1 LAIAECDGFSRCFNI
16 TPPVA
21 NQTHRRSRQSPIGNQ
36 QVSKGD
42 YNMKANPRFPRRAR
56 WISAC
61 LRITLFAFLLVVAR
75 GANNQSVTS
84 ASISGANLLAL
95 AMNGKIAFVSN
106 RDGNRE
112 IFVMNADGTN
122 QTQLTNNTEPDEASV

>member
-1 LAIAECDGFSRCFNI
+1 LAIAECDGFSRRFNI

-21 NQTHRRSRQSPIGNQ
+21 NQTHPRSRQSPIGDQ
-36 QVSKGD
+36 QVSEGD
-42 YNMKANPRFPRRAR
+42 KQYERQSSVSTPRSMDLGMVRV
-56 WISAC
+56 S
-61 LRITLFAFLLVVAR
+61 LFAFLLVVAR

-112 IFVMNADGTN
+112 I
-122 QTQLTNNTEPDEASV
+122 LS